1 MKHHSIQVHDYMQQ
15 LIPFESARLN
25 RECWTTRSNLTDRGA
40 TSCTTHLQAR
50 FVLGISLAEMSATKT
65 AVGIFTCWKFQGE
78 KFLDWSIFN
87 KQKYQMTFKKKCECV
102 SPRVF
107 WNVSSS
113 QRPSPLGIF
122 AEVVS
127 AAYFYADQLHN
138 HNTDILDIIDQI
150 IHLKHCIPQEGLRKC
165 DFFDSWSQFLSWYYG
180 VNEFNVLFHYD
191 SLHSIFWSF
200 LRWRLVHKRSSWR

>member
-1 MKHHSIQVHDYMQQ
+1 MCMLQQSCKILKHHSIQVHDYMQQ

-87 KQKYQMTFKKKCECV
+87 KQKYQMTFKKMWMCF
-102 SPRVF
+102 SSFF
-107 WNVSSS
+107 WNVSKSLAKVTKTWHIRRS
-113 QRPSPLGIF
+113 RFCRIF
-122 AEVVS
+122 
-127 AAYFYADQLHN
+127 QLHISC
-138 HNTDILDIIDQI
+138 TIIIHRYSRYIDRI
-150 IHLKHCIPQEGLRKC
+150 IHLKHCIPQQGLRNC
-165 DFFDSWSQFLSWYYG
+165 FFLVIWWSLSWYYG
-180 VNEFNVLFHYD
+180 VNKFNGVVSD
-191 SLHSIFWSF
+191 D
-200 LRWRLVHKRSSWR
+200 V